1 MAYKDQ
7 IARIV
12 DDGISQ
18 GRIQSAMRDQ
28 YIQMFTADER
38 AAEFFASNMLRGQDY
53 TQKTQAIARE
63 RQEFERQRQA
73 QLEADAQKRREL
85 EQWEQGARQQLSRA
99 QQLEVELAKARQM
112 MQDYG
117 FDVPPSSTPSPSPS
131 APQVGSQGSAPTNPN
146 QNRYLTREEG
156 IGALQ
161 ELVGLQSQA
170 MTFAGQYQQLFG
182 RPLTDDIIGEA
193 LSQNLTPQQARQ
205 HWETKYN
212 FQGRSEEMAAQRR
225 ADEEAAL
232 RARIR
237 EEVLNEV
244 ISNPSRVVG
253 GQPQAGAGQGL
264 VFERYSASGSRAL
277 QGSGEQGQQGA
288 PADLSQVAPEK
299 RPDLQSSARRISSA
313 VDFAMRNFTPDGTP
327 RLQGG
332 PAQGS

>member
-7 IARIV
+7 ITRIV
-12 DDGISQ
+12 DDGIAQ
-18 GRIQSAMRDQ
+18 GRIQSGMRDQ
-28 YIQMFTADER
+28 YIQMFTADEQ

-53 TQKTQAIARE
+53 TQKTQAVARE

-73 QLEADAQKRREL
+73 QLDADAQKRREL

-117 FDVPPSSTPSPSPS
+117 FEVPPSSTPSPSPS
-131 APQVGSQGSAPTNPN
+131 APQVGSQGSAPTNP
-146 QNRYLTREEG
+146 NRYLTREEG

-225 ADEEAAL
+225 AEEEASL

-277 QGSGEQGQQGA
+277 QGSGEPGQQGA
-288 PADLSQVAPEK
+288 PADFSQVAPEK
-299 RPDLQSSARRISSA
+299 RPDLQSSARRVSSA